1 MMVDEQVRIAVI
13 TAGVV
18 MEGLLREVVMDAV
31 REWRREGRGCA
42 TGRCICEGGNSH
54 PDDAAEKVNPAHG
67 GAVWSEAVVRPTNGW
82 LCARA
87 FATMPF
93 PGDSPGKTGAAR
105 GGLKNHC
112 RNIGKHWLASMARCW
127 N

>member
-1 MMVDEQVRIAVI
+1 MHRHPTEILTAPALKQRGVVPGDGFSMMVNEQVRIAVI

-82 LCARA
+82 LLR
-87 FATMPF
+87 
-93 PGDSPGKTGAAR
+93 PG
-105 GGLKNHC
+105 
-112 RNIGKHWLASMARCW
+112 
-127 N
+127 